1 MVNNKIGTFPN
12 ILSLSRILLS
22 PVLFMIAG
30 KKIMLFLLLSL
41 IGLTDVLDGFVARKI
56 KKETMIGAWLDSIA
70 DFVFFISFIIYSVWF
85 ELEYMIKL
93 QYFIIVIITIK
104 LLSVVTGFIKYRQPG
119 LLHTIANKITH
130 IIVFAGLC
138 VFVLFRSTII
148 VEIGLTISILTAL
161 EELVILLIGNKYE
174 PNIKG
179 IWKIFSLNKRIRD
192 DRKNA
197 STIKGTLKK
206 LG

>member
-30 KKIMLFLLLSL
+30 EKIILFLLLSL

-148 VEIGLTISILTAL
+148 VEIGLTISILSAL

-192 DRKNA
+192 DRENA

-206 LG
+206 